1 MITSDNRTDLFYGS
15 QRIRSRYLGDKL
27 IWGDNLDVQSVSFSN
42 IFFYLA
48 SRGYDFYKNAVVQ
61 LQLSS
66 SDAQPLKGKNIVS
79 VELNGKTSDVEWT
92 FPTSGSALNKDY
104 LTVESTPTTFNQIS
118 SKMKADYGMSRS
130 ERVDVVVYYTD

>member
-15 QRIRSRYLGDKL
+15 QRIRSRYLGNQL
-27 IWGDNLDVQSVSFSN
+27 IWGDNLDVQSVSFTN
-42 IFFYLA
+42 IFFYYG
-48 SRGYDFYKNAVVQ
+48 SRGYDFYNNAVVQ

-92 FPTSGSALNKDY
+92 FPTSGSLLTESY
-104 LTVESTPTTFNQIS
+104 LTVESTEATFNQIS
-118 SKMKADYGMSRS
+118 SKMKSDYGISRS
-130 ERVDVVVYYTD
+130 ERVSVVVYYTV